1 MRPFDITGA
10 HGAWQMLANMHRPTD
25 PTALAGE
32 IRRLHGTG
40 LTPRDIA
47 ATLRLDMAAVLQ
59 ALREVA

>member
-1 MRPFDITGA
+1 MNTQWHA
-10 HGAWQMLANMHRPTD
+10 QWALLANLHRPTD

-47 ATLRLDMAAVLQ
+47 TSLRIDLSVVLT
-59 ALREVA
+59 ALRQDATA